1 MDHTTARVT
10 HNSPHCGARRTYHNL
25 TEGCYVICQYCNVAF
40 VYQTTPQDIAAE
52 RLRNAGL
59 NATVDDDTPSFV
71 TAVYPRPIWEP
82 PQRCSYNNITYG
94 GYHIR
99 AFSSCL
105 NTANETI
112 DHFVARVVGAY
123 HEKFPPMNGP
133 TT

>member
-25 TEGCYVICQYCNVAF
+25 TEGCNIICQYCNVSF
-40 VYQTTPQDIAAE
+40 VYQTTPQDIATE
-52 RLRNAGL
+52 RLRDAGL
-59 NATVDDDTPSFV
+59 NAVVDDDVPSCV
-71 TAVYPRPIWEP
+71 TVTYPQPIWEP
-82 PQRCSYNNITYG
+82 PQQSSYNGITYG

-112 DHFVARVVGAY
+112 DHFVDRVVTEYNAKVGFTKG
-123 HEKFPPMNGP
+123 H
-133 TT
+133 